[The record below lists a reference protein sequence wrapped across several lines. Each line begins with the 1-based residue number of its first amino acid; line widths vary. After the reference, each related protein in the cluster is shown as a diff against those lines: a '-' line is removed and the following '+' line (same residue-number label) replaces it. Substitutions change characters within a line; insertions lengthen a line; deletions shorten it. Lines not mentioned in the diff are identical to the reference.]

1 MRFVK
6 FYHRYEVNG
15 GQCLQDQEA
24 IIATGSY
31 VLLYYPQTGEF
42 LQIDEKVKT
51 YPGAV
56 SIVLNEYVA
65 RLGFFRGIKL
75 ILKNFIGISQCK
87 IRACKAD
94 LDVVEQAATFEDF
107 FEKAECLDEDLR
119 PPVIV
124 GGTYDENN

>member
-6 FYHRYEVNG
+6 FFHRYEVNG
-15 GQCLQDQEA
+15 GHCLQDQEA

-31 VLLYYPQTGEF
+31 VLLYYPKTGEF

-65 RLGFFRGIKL
+65 RLGFFRGLKL

-87 IRACKAD
+87 IGTYKGAHAAS
-94 LDVVEQAATFEDF
+94 EQAATFEDF

-124 GGTYDENN
+124 GGIYKDEV